1 MFIQSGPL
9 PYDNNPS
16 IFILKNHGHQS
27 NKYEARILQ
36 YFNVECPSE
45 GQIMHETTQLEGRK
59 TIGNVGVCVDYIL
72 IYYPNTSAICYICG
86 NETIQEMCNNNNIF
100 EFRGNLHITFRS
112 GPSNNNYAGF
122 NFKIS
127 CYYAVEQNLPGCI
140 KLSQSIYWR
149 SYMSTQSLYGSDGEN
164 FIQVR
169 HCHST
174 ITMMI

>member
-1 MFIQSGPL
+1 MCIQSRSKT
-9 PYDNNPS
+9 YNNNLS
-16 IFILKNHGHQS
+16 LFSLKSHGHPS
-27 NKYEARILQ
+27 KNYEAEILQ
-36 YFNVECPSE
+36 YFNVKCPSE
-45 GQIMHETTQLEGRK
+45 GQIIHEAAELEGRK
-59 TIGNVGVCVDYIL
+59 TIGDVEVCVDYIRL
-72 IYYPNTSAICYICG
+72 YYPRTNSKCYVCG
-86 NETIQEMCNNNNIF
+86 NEKISEKCHF
-100 EFRGNLHITFRS
+100 SEFRGNLHITFRS
-112 GPSNNNYAGF
+112 GPSNNYAGF

-127 CYYAVEQNLPGCI
+127 CYDAVEQNLPGCI